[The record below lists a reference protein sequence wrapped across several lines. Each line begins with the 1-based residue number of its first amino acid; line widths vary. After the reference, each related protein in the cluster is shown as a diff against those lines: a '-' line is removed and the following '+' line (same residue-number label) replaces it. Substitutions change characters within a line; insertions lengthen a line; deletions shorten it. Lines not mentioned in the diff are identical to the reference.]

1 MGGLARLAIL
11 LFLLVIAGHCEVL
24 TVRVERV
31 VDGDTFHGRVR
42 AGGVPR
48 RAKFLKDSLVPVRLE
63 GIDAPERDQPWGDS
77 SRQAL
82 ARMLEGRDAA
92 VDIVDVDGFRRIVG
106 RVRTGSVDVN
116 AAMVAR
122 GHAWMFRRYTSSS
135 LLDSLERASRAS
147 GRGLWSASSPV
158 EPWVWRKRHRRQS
171 R

>member
-1 MGGLARLAIL
+1 MAGIAGVV
-11 LFLLVIAGHCEVL
+11 LLVVAAGHAETL
-24 TVRVERV
+24 AVRVVRV

-42 AGGVPR
+42 SGAVPR
-48 RAKFLKDSLVPVRLE
+48 RVKLLMDSLVPVRLE